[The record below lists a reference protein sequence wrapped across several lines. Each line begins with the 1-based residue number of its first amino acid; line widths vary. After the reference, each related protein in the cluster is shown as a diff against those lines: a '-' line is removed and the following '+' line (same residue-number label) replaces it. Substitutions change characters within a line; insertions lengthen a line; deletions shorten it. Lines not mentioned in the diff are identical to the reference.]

1 MTIAGSGFTG
11 ATAVSFG
18 STAAT
23 SFTVDSDTQITAVSP
38 AGTAGAVDVTVT
50 TPYGQSLPD
59 GGGEFTYV
67 APGEVTGVTPS
78 AGPTAGG
85 TTVTLT
91 GSGFTG
97 ATAVRFGTAAAASFT
112 VDSDT
117 KITAVSPPGAAGAVD
132 VTVTTMSGSSP
143 ASPLD
148 QFTYFGPPTVSA
160 LAPGSGPSRGGTEVL
175 IQGADLDGTSAVDFG
190 SSPAAHYEATSDVS
204 LLATSPPGTG
214 AVNVTVTRLGSQ
226 SPAAAGSQFV
236 YQGGYWQVAS
246 DGGIFAFGS
255 AQFYGSMGGRPL
267 NKPVVG
273 ISGTP
278 DGGGYWEVASDGGIF
293 AFGDAQFYGSM
304 GGKPLNQ
311 PVVGIAAMP
320 TGQGYWEVASDGG
333 VFAFGS
339 AQFYGSMG
347 GRPLNQPVVGIAA
360 MPTGQGYWEVASDG
374 GIFVFG
380 SAQFYGSMGGKPLNQ
395 PIVGISGAPTGHGY
409 WEVASDGGIFAFG
422 SPSSTVRWAAN
433 R

>member
-1 MTIAGSGFTG
+1 VTITGSGFTG
-11 ATAVSFG
+11 ATAVRFG
-18 STAAT
+18 SIAAT

-38 AGTAGAVDVTVT
+38 AGTAGAVGVTVT

-59 GGGEFTYV
+59 GGGEFTYT

-97 ATAVRFGTAAAASFT
+97 ATAVHFGAVAATSFT

-117 KITAVSPPGAAGAVD
+117 QITAVSPAGTAGAVD
-132 VTVTTMSGSSP
+132 VTVNGTGP
-143 ASPLD
+143 ADALD
-148 QFTYFGPPTVSA
+148 QFTYFGSPTVSA

-214 AVNVTVTRLGSQ
+214 AVNVTVTRFGSQ
-226 SPAAAGSQFV
+226 SPAAAGTQFV
-236 YQGGYWQVAS
+236 YQGGYWEVAS

-255 AQFYGSMGGRPL
+255 AQFYGSMGGKPL
-267 NKPVVG
+267 NKPIVG
-273 ISGTP
+273 IAATP
-278 DGGGYWEVASDGGIF
+278 TGQGYWEVASDGGLFAFGSAQFYGSMGGKPLNQPVVGIGGTLDGQGYWEVATDGGIF

-311 PVVGIAAMP
+311 PVVGIGG
-320 TGQGYWEVASDGG
+320 TLDGQGYWEVA
-333 VFAFGS
+333 
-339 AQFYGSMG
+339 
-347 GRPLNQPVVGIAA
+347 
-360 MPTGQGYWEVASDG
+360 TDG
-374 GIFVFG
+374 GIFSFG
-380 SAQFYGSMGGKPLNQ
+380 DAQFYGSMGGKPLNQ
-395 PIVGISGAPTGHGY
+395 PVVGIAT
-409 WEVASDGGIFAFG
+409 
-422 SPSSTVRWAAN
+422 N
-433 R
+433 